1 VLVFGGGGRGE
12 GAKGGDG
19 GATKGGDGGAL
30 LI

>member
-1 VLVFGGGGRGE
+1 MLVFGGGGRGE